1 MQRSSCMC
9 MIGSDGSSLVLGM
22 KSLFLGFP
30 AYIVCTILLFLLHS
44 SVNTM
49 CLLSCVFLFIHT
61 ALVDDVCI
69 ELLALQTSIK
79 PVLFH
84 HISNKHAYIGPT
96 LAQLHWT
103 DTGPITLDRRWPNA
117 CSYDGTTWHAN
128 VGSPLFCSLGLQWL
142 NPWQPTICQRSAN
155 VGPM

>member
-1 MQRSSCMC
+1 MC

-84 HISNKHAYIGPT
+84 QVAANMLT
-96 LAQLHWT
+96 MDQ
-103 DTGPITLDRRWPNA
+103 RWPNA
-117 CSYDGTTWHAN
+117 CSYVGTN
-128 VGSPLFCSLGLQWL
+128 FFFR
-142 NPWQPTICQRSAN
+142 N
-155 VGPM
+155 